1 MGGLAG
7 HLQHVYE
14 DIGLTFGELKSILTD
29 ASTGRL
35 ESVTEKLDGQ
45 NIFFG
50 FRQGTLRFARNLGD
64 LRRGG
69 MTKEEVDRKWLDKPS
84 VQSAFSQAYD
94 VLSKAIETGLGSDE
108 KLSVFGVRGEYW
120 FSAEILAAVNPNI
133 IVYGQNVISPHKF
146 GARKFNEAT
155 GHLEDTHDDAAL
167 DKLLGFAQKIDGEMA
182 EAGWR
187 LSAPVVYPL
196 VKLGS
201 KEPLKEAVASID
213 SIMQDAGMTDSDTVG
228 KYIKVKLGYYLK
240 PYGIDGSISDELGK
254 RLTGDDDRTAK
265 INSLRKYAA
274 DEEQYIRIVALD
286 RNKKKIF
293 KTITQPIEN
302 VITKF
307 ASELLEGSKSMLVVD
322 HSGAAAKVRT
332 ELQAAIEKIKSSPD
346 ALAALGD
353 QLNKLQAADRIT
365 STIEGIVFRRN
376 GKSYKFTGQF
386 APINQLIGAL
396 KYGGRGY
403 DDEEGFV
410 LRRKPN
416 ADSTVTIFPGAFKPY
431 HRGHDRVVRLA
442 SMQSDKVILL
452 VSESDREKSGEVPI
466 LGVTMREIWNRY
478 ILRTLPANVMVE
490 FTDNPV
496 TMAYQKLNAYDR
508 SGQNVQANLL
518 AGDEDIARFRPE
530 SVSLDAP
537 RLAEQRLID
546 IVSVPRFGN
555 VSGTDMRSFIAI
567 GDTQKFTANLP
578 DDLKEVG
585 REIFEL
591 IRSSGLQRVKEL
603 QASKK
608 LVKPR
613 GVKPMTE
620 IFNSNTTMA
629 TPNKK
634 PAAPSNVKLN
644 MKDLAK
650 LVKESLKESLA
661 EMSGGSG
668 GAVTAGQSAPPAT
681 PSGAGSMTSTV
692 KEDVGAAMA
701 DDAAAAD
708 DQEMVMEAIAAAY
721 KAGLKKGREQ
731 QRRLHESAAAMTP
744 AVVKILQKAVADG
757 YFGVTDFEN
766 RVLRHPNPGLKG
778 PAFQKLAQFCQQV
791 AQNLKANPS
800 GYDVFYLPQK
810 PELLKLIKDVIAELS
825 QAPATPV

>member
-1 MGGLAG
+1 
-7 HLQHVYE
+7 
-14 DIGLTFGELKSILTD
+14 
-29 ASTGRL
+29 
-35 ESVTEKLDGQ
+35 
-45 NIFFG
+45 
-50 FRQGTLRFARNLGD
+50 
-64 LRRGG
+64 

-94 VLSKAIETGLGSDE
+94 VLSKAIEVGLGSDE
-108 KLSVFGVRGEYW
+108 KVSVFGDHGEYW
-120 FSAEILAAVNPNI
+120 FSAEILAVVNPNI

-155 GHLEDTHDDAAL
+155 GHLEDSHDDAVF
-167 DKLLGFAQKIDGEMA
+167 DKLLGLAQKIDGEMA
-182 EAGWR
+182 ETGWK

-201 KEPLKEAVASID
+201 KEPLKEALASID
-213 SIMQDAGMTDSDTVG
+213 AIMQDAGMNDSDTVG

-254 RLTGDDDRTAK
+254 RLTGDDDRTVK

-442 SMQSDKVILL
+442 SMQSDKVLLL

-466 LGVTMREIWNRY
+466 LGATMREIWNRY

-508 SGQNVQANLL
+508 SGQNVQVNLL
-518 AGDEDIARFRPE
+518 AGDEDIARFRPD

-537 RLAEQRLID
+537 RLAEQKLID

-578 DDLKEVG
+578 DDLKNVG
-585 REIFEL
+585 REIFEM
-591 IRSSGLQRVKEL
+591 IRTSGLRRVKEL
-603 QASKK
+603 QANKQAM
-608 LVKPR
+608 VKPR
-613 GVKPMTE
+613 GIKPITE

-629 TPNKK
+629 ITNRK
-634 PAAPSNVKLN
+634 PTTPSNVKMN

-650 LVKESLKESLA
+650 LIKQSLKESLA
-661 EMSGGSG
+661 E
-668 GAVTAGQSAPPAT
+668 V
-681 PSGAGSMTSTV
+681 STV

-708 DQEMVMEAIAAAY
+708 DAEAADQEMVMEAIAAAY

-731 QRRLHESAAAMTP
+731 NQRRSLREAADAVTADAEDKLKKLLHRARMGDEMFDVFQFKRIVAPLLPKGTP
-744 AVVKILQKAVADG
+744 ALHALNRAAEGVLQKHQEDPKR
-757 YFGVTDFEN
+757 FP
-766 RVLRHPNPGLKG
+766 RVLDLSEYGTDE
-778 PAFQKLAQFCQQV
+778 FVKLVIKVRDEYLHAEAQ
-791 AQNLKANPS
+791 AERDKMYQNRQMTMK
-800 GYDVFYLPQK
+800 K
-810 PELLKLIKDVIAELS
+810 
-825 QAPATPV
+825 